1 MAQSKNSSE
10 SFPELRIKYCVDDR
24 IDTGVDVA
32 KEGRG
37 LEGKAARR
45 SVEVVF
51 YAESIEDVASEEWN
65 PANEE
70 TH

>member
-1 MAQSKNSSE
+1 MSHAKH
-10 SFPELRIKYCVDDR
+10 SFEGLPELWVEDRVDDGV
-24 IDTGVDVA
+24 DTGVDVA
-32 KEGRG
+32 KEGCG
-37 LEGKAARR
+37 LEGKAAGR

-51 YAESIEDVASEEWN
+51 YAESVQNVASEEWN

>member
-1 MAQSKNSSE
+1 MSQSKYTSE
-10 SFPELRIKYCVDDR
+10 GFSKLWIEDCVDDR
-24 IDTGVDVA
+24 IYTGVDVA
-32 KEGRG
+32 KEGCG

-45 SVEVVF
+45 SVQVVF
-51 YAESIEDVASEEWN
+51 YADSVQNVASEEWN

>member
-1 MAQSKNSSE
+1 MEVQFGLETA
-10 SFPELRIKYCVDDR
+10 PGIHPVVDDR
-24 IDTGVDVA
+24 IDAGVDVA
-32 KEGRG
+32 KEGCG

-51 YAESIEDVASEEWN
+51 YAESVQNVAGEEWN

>member
-1 MAQSKNSSE
+1 MTQSKYTSE
-10 SFPELRIKYCVDDR
+10 GFSELWIEDCVDDR
-24 IDTGVDVA
+24 VDTGVDVA

-37 LEGKAARR
+37 LEGKASWRR
-45 SVEVVF
+45 VEVVF
-51 YAESIEDVASEEWN
+51 YAQSIQDIASEEWN